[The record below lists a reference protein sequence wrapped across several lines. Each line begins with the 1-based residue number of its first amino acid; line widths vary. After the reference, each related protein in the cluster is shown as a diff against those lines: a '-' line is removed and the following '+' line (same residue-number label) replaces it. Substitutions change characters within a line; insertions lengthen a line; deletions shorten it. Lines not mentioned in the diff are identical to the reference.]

1 MSWLMTPPH
10 MYRGIR
16 ARARISIRFSRG
28 HRPTWHHPTAT
39 RCSSWGSS
47 MDRSFKTLIGS
58 IPTSVLSSVHPSSC
72 DDRHLRADGNQRC
85 PNKKKQRFKKKKK
98 KKEEEV
104 KEKQTR
110 KQSHLPQGGG
120 FIISIMHSFILLP
133 GRHRDDSSSLFGI
146 PRFRFGVE
154 VKLIQ
159 RPNCGSASY
168 CVTDCCSQQ

>member
-98 KKEEEV
+98 KEEEV

>member
-1 MSWLMTPPH
+1 MIAIS
-10 MYRGIR
+10 
-16 ARARISIRFSRG
+16 ARTETSGA
-28 HRPTWHHPTAT
+28 PTKKNSA
-39 RCSSWGSS
+39 S
-47 MDRSFKTLIGS
+47 
-58 IPTSVLSSVHPSSC
+58 
-72 DDRHLRADGNQRC
+72 
-85 PNKKKQRFKKKKK
+85 KKKKKKKLKKKKKK

>member
-1 MSWLMTPPH
+1 MSWLMTPPP

-85 PNKKKQRFKKKKK
+85 PNKKKQRFKKKKRK
-98 KKEEEV
+98 KKKKLKKSKHEN
-104 KEKQTR
+104 
-110 KQSHLPQGGG
+110 SP
-120 FIISIMHSFILLP
+120 IC
-133 GRHRDDSSSLFGI
+133 HRVVGSLFQSCIPSFCSPGGI
-146 PRFRFGVE
+146 GTIPVLYLAFLALDLVL
-154 VKLIQ
+154 KW
-159 RPNCGSASY
+159 N
-168 CVTDCCSQQ
+168 